1 MSVRDMGEEDTR
13 ANFIDPALRDSNW
26 KSENIVREYSFTDGR
41 KLPGGRR
48 GKRIKV
54 DYLLKNNNIN
64 IGIIEAKKED
74 LQPTEGLEQAKMYG
88 KMLGVDLVYST
99 NGHKIYEF
107 SLSEGR
113 GKYVDAYP
121 TPDELFRRV
130 TGDNHEGKKKIAE
143 PAYNTSSE
151 KIPRYY
157 QANAINKT
165 LEAIADGEDRILL
178 TLATGTGKTFIAFQ
192 LVLKWTFI

>member
-64 IGIIEAKKED
+64 IGI
-74 LQPTEGLEQAKMYG
+74 
-88 KMLGVDLVYST
+88 
-99 NGHKIYEF
+99 
-107 SLSEGR
+107 SLS
-113 GKYVDAYP
+113 DLSI
-121 TPDELFRRV
+121 T
-130 TGDNHEGKKKIAE
+130 KIN
-143 PAYNTSSE
+143 NTN
-151 KIPRYY
+151 P
-157 QANAINKT
+157 
-165 LEAIADGEDRILL
+165 
-178 TLATGTGKTFIAFQ
+178 
-192 LVLKWTFI
+192 